1 MHEKNIYNTV
11 MLTIVTML
19 YVTSL
24 RLIYLIARSSYLYQF
39 SAHHH
44 LTSGKHQTI
53 HCIFEFWFCVCVGV
67 CVFRFRIEMKSHSVC
82 LCLTDFTE
90 HNALKIH
97 LYCCNWHYF
106 LLFHSQI
113 IFH

>member
-24 RLIYLIARSSYLYQF
+24 RLIYLIARSSYLYPF

-53 HCIFEFWFCVCVGV
+53 HCIFEFWFCSDVYPGV
-67 CVFRFRIEMKSHSVC
+67 EMQDHKTLVLVF
-82 LCLTDFTE
+82 
-90 HNALKIH
+90 
-97 LYCCNWHYF
+97 
-106 LLFHSQI
+106 
-113 IFH
+113 